1 MTGPDTESVL
11 SAYAAVLEKLE
22 PLCTP
27 PPTRSTEHLL
37 WFAPEEVSAVNGV
50 WRSQGILAVTDAWGD
65 ARRVDANYPLG
76 GDDRVYLLV
85 NQISP
90 PGEIDRKQFNYFRQ
104 CVLETPPSLG
114 SELLEALHS
123 TGLYE
128 TLVPEQES
136 ISGHLIR
143 SAPVRSVECEASW
156 YGPENL
162 YGEGTELRVNITLSV
177 SPDAEVSLRISLI
190 KGGHIHSCLFDP
202 KLYETGYEGHDH
214 KVAPMSVSAMRGL
227 LPALVKVSELKPRNP
242 VGLTVGMWRGD
253 L

>member
-11 SAYAAVLEKLE
+11 SAYTAVLEKLE

-27 PPTRSTEHLL
+27 PPTRSTDYLL
-37 WFAPEEVSAVNGV
+37 WFTPDEVPAVNGV
-50 WRSQGILAVTDAWGD
+50 WRSQGILGVTDTWGD

-90 PGEIDRKQFNYFRQ
+90 SEEADQKQFNYFRQ

-114 SELLEALHS
+114 RELLEALHS

-128 TLVPEQES
+128 TLVPERDS
-136 ISGHLIR
+136 ISGHSIR
-143 SAPVRSVECEASW
+143 SAPVRSVECEVSW
-156 YGPENL
+156 YGPENP
-162 YGEGTELRVNITLSV
+162 YGDGAELKVNILLSG
-177 SPDAEVSLRISLI
+177 SPNTEVALRISFL
-190 KGGHIHSCLFDP
+190 KGGHVHSCLFDS

-214 KVAPMSVSAMRGL
+214 KVAPISVSAMRSL
-227 LPALVKVSELKPRNP
+227 LPVLAKVSELKPRDP